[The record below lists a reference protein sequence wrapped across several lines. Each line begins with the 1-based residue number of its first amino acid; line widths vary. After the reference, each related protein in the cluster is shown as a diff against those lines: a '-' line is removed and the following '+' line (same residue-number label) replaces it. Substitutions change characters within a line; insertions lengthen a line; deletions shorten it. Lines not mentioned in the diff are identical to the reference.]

1 MAASKLFVLAALLVA
16 APATGRA
23 DEATAHGCLSK
34 EQQQAAIAAG
44 QAVKLAAA
52 MHAVR
57 GRAGGEIIGARLCPG
72 PRGLAYVLTLLGRDG
87 KVTRATVDAANGTV
101 IGRR

>member
-1 MAASKLFVLAALLVA
+1 MAAFRLLVLAALVLTVPVA
-16 APATGRA
+16 SRA
-23 DEATAHGCLSK
+23 DEAVLHGCLNK
-34 EQQQAAIAAG
+34 EQQHAAIVAG
-44 QAVKLAAA
+44 QAVKLAAV
-52 MHAVR
+52 MHVVR
-57 GRAGGEIIGARLCPG
+57 GRGAGEVIGARLCQG